1 MPVELR
7 SPHLQ
12 HPGRDALRTQRG
24 ARTGPRAPR
33 YVIRQ
38 AGVCQRG
45 IRPLFAS
52 TKKTA
57 LSPGQRAPT
66 PGLLGTR
73 PGDRRTRRR
82 TRPSRAL
89 ETTKDGVGVSLFSA
103 GRLNPE
109 LGNSKSRAQC
119 EKENKDPDA
128 QDATLTG
135 PNLDVKTTG
144 TDSGIK
150 VQHPKWRLPR
160 PQHSKRGRR
169 DPQGRASHA
178 LLPMD
183 WLRARRSRDSHREGP
198 GPRAP
203 SNLWSPCGRD
213 YFPRRMHA

>member
-1 MPVELR
+1 MPVELK

-103 GRLNPE
+103 VSAGRALSP
-109 LGNSKSRAQC
+109 
-119 EKENKDPDA
+119 
-128 QDATLTG
+128 TG
-135 PNLDVKTTG
+135 AG
-144 TDSGIK
+144 
-150 VQHPKWRLPR
+150 PR
-160 PQHSKRGRR
+160 PRHFRPREETPQDREDNRKVSGLQVYPRPEASKLLAALSRPLRWPPAPQPLQPDLR
-169 DPQGRASHA
+169 PDPH
-178 LLPMD
+178 
-183 WLRARRSRDSHREGP
+183 HP
-198 GPRAP
+198 GSFPFSSSAPPRVV
-203 SNLWSPCGRD
+203 
-213 YFPRRMHA
+213 

>member
-1 MPVELR
+1 MPVELK

-12 HPGRDALRTQRG
+12 HPGRDALRTQRE

-103 GRLNPE
+103 VSAGRALSP
-109 LGNSKSRAQC
+109 
-119 EKENKDPDA
+119 
-128 QDATLTG
+128 TG
-135 PNLDVKTTG
+135 AG
-144 TDSGIK
+144 
-150 VQHPKWRLPR
+150 PR
-160 PQHSKRGRR
+160 PRHFRPREETPQDREDNRKVSAASSTPQTRGL
-169 DPQGRASHA
+169 QAAS
-178 LLPMD
+178 
-183 WLRARRSRDSHREGP
+183 GP
-198 GPRAP
+198 VTASEVASSAAAP
-203 SNLWSPCGRD
+203 P
-213 YFPRRMHA
+213 A